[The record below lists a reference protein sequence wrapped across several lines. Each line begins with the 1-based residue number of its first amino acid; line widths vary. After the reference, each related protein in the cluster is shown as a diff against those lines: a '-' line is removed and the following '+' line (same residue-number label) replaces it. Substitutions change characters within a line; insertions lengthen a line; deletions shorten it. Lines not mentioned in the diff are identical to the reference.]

1 MDFKNG
7 DMIVLNDESK
17 SHFKSTVHSTIF
29 VVLKEHTNPILIYVY
44 KLGVQPNSETYIA
57 KQYFRRATEAEIKTF
72 KLKNLF

>member
-1 MDFKNG
+1 MNFKIG
-7 DMIVLNDESK
+7 DMIVLNDDSK

-29 VVLKEHTNPILIYVY
+29 VVLKEHTNPIFIYVY
-44 KLGVQPNSETYIA
+44 QLGFQPISDTFIA